1 MANQIKYNTLNR
13 NYFLQTAQSF
23 HKPFTAKE
31 IADRLKENENP
42 MGTSTIYR
50 LLDEFTSDGV
60 FHKTLGPDNTAK
72 YFCPKQCSNE
82 NHLYL
87 ECEQCHRMFHIDCRH
102 LHSFAKHIAKKHFF
116 SITNSNLIIPGI
128 CSDCQEK
135 Q

>member
-31 IADRLKENENP
+31 IADCLKENENP

-60 FHKTLGPDNTAK
+60 LHKTLGPDNTAK
-72 YFCPKQCSNE
+72 FFCPKQCSNE

-87 ECEQCHRMFHIDCRH
+87 ECEQCHCMFHIDCRH